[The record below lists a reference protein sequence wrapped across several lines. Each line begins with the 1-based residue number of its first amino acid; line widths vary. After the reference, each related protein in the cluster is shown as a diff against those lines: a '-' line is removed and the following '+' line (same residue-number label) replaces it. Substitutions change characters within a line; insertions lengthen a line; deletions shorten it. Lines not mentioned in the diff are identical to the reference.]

1 MEQKKFEELTVVEL
15 KALAFDLISQ
25 SQTLQQDL
33 VTVQKRIQELSKP
46 VEEKE

>member
-25 SQTLQQDL
+25 SQKLQQDL
-33 VTVQKRIQELSKP
+33 VTVQKRIQEL
-46 VEEKE
+46 